1 MAHNL
6 WQLQL
11 KGSNATFW
19 ILRDLYSTV
28 CAHKVKAVKSEP
40 PKSFAPEAFHVF
52 VPRKLQITGNKEMVA
67 SVAVLLLI

>member
-1 MAHNL
+1 M
-6 WQLQL
+6 
-11 KGSNATFW
+11 
-19 ILRDLYSTV
+19 

-52 VPRKLQITGNKEMVA
+52 VPCKLQITGNKEMVA